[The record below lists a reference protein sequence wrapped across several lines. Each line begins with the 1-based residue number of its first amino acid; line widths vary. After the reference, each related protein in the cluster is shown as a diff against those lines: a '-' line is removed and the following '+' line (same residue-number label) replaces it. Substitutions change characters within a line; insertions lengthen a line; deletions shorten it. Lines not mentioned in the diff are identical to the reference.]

1 MLNEQEAFKHVA
13 PLVRH
18 AAEKKAQALMK
29 KFDGKRYED
38 KFGRKRPKTNE
49 AYLKRAFPPLFIS
62 STEASKIKQ
71 SNRENNR
78 DDDVETSGENS
89 SENLENVTDKDYFII
104 SPGINIADETLQEM
118 AADVQQKKFFAL
130 NEKME
135 KNLRHYEL
143 VGLRERQKVKII
155 PHVVRS
161 SNREVNERVIRLA
174 LEAEYFWNDS
184 VTEERALRLA
194 RSQNVKYLFDKPPYL
209 PLRRGEAQRKEATEV
224 LQVIDKCSALLVG
237 LRKVLVNSKQK
248 VEVIVSQLEIS
259 VAKTL
264 KNIENVKKFF
274 RGG

>member
-49 AYLKRAFPPLFIS
+49 EYLKTAFPPLFIS
-62 STEASKIKQ
+62 STEASKLKQ
-71 SNRENNR
+71 SNR